1 MQIYNFANEYQNEI
15 FKISQPHHP
24 VVMFN
29 IKNII
34 FDFGG
39 VIIKISH
46 HRVENAFK
54 ALGVANFGVLFNQAT
69 QSKLFQQFEKGEITA
84 PQFRNNIRKLM
95 HLDISDDKLDET
107 WNQIIGEYPLE
118 RIDLLKQIKN
128 NYRLFLLSNTN
139 IIHFEFYLPKF
150 ESEFG
155 FSFESLFEHTYW
167 SFELGKRK
175 PDQDLYNQ
183 LIIENHLNPGETLF
197 IDDSVQNILAAQ
209 KVGIK
214 TVHLTNDVDITE
226 LFSGGKL
233 DQTFYTNNSKSRRIN

>member
-1 MQIYNFANEYQNEI
+1 M
-15 FKISQPHHP
+15 
-24 VVMFN
+24 
-29 IKNII
+29 
-34 FDFGG
+34 
-39 VIIKISH
+39 
-46 HRVENAFK
+46 
-54 ALGVANFGVLFNQAT
+54 
-69 QSKLFQQFEKGEITA
+69 
-84 PQFRNNIRKLM
+84 
-95 HLDISDDKLDET
+95 
-107 WNQIIGEYPLE
+107 
-118 RIDLLKQIKN
+118 LKQIKN